1 MRRASERRH
10 AAARGRGPKRIACAN
25 LRPFICRP
33 VVNLR
38 RFIFTVY
45 LGAFFALAAAAGVFF
60 WQTRAEYDR
69 LRQQQ
74 VESQRRLQDLEQ
86 RLAEQE
92 KVLERLRTDPA
103 YVEKVIRQQ
112 LGYAKPDEYIFRFP
126 P

>member
-1 MRRASERRH
+1 MTA
-10 AAARGRGPKRIACAN
+10 GRGPKRIASAN
-25 LRPFICRP
+25 WRPFICRP

-38 RFIFTVY
+38 RIIFTVY

-60 WQTRAEYDR
+60 WQTRGEYER

-74 VESQRRLQDLEQ
+74 VESQARLKEMEQ

-92 KVLERLRTDPA
+92 KVLERLRSDPA

-112 LGYAKPDEYIFRFP
+112 LGYARPDEYIFRFSP
-126 P
+126 